1 MFFNCGGLHVQSS
14 CVFRSRCV
22 QTVRKSDYL
31 HKPVHTRQHFIST
44 SHHLYQQHA
53 LEMSAP
59 LNTKRK
65 VFSLPSPS
73 QVSCVHSE
81 CILGDKMNFIQSD
94 PPRLLSTESSKP
106 QSPSKRLSVSRG
118 IKQLFQSATKFVRFL
133 QR

>member
-1 MFFNCGGLHVQSS
+1 MCANSQKIRLFAQAFN
-14 CVFRSRCV
+14 
-22 QTVRKSDYL
+22 
-31 HKPVHTRQHFIST
+31 VHTRQHFIST

-53 LEMSAP
+53 LQMSAP

-73 QVSCVHSE
+73 QVLCVHSE

-94 PPRLLSTESSKP
+94 PPRLLSTETSKP